1 MSCTKPGKSNSKQ
14 TQSWCLK
21 LVHLR
26 LRLPLRSARTGADE
40 STNCHIVGPQ
50 LLRMNPLLEKYAKQ
64 WHRNFTTIVVYSNQ
78 TKQRP
83 LHFDYW
89 ISNHNELDK
98 ASSSI
103 SFFISEASAK
113 ANFQM
118 LPQTKIFEKR
128 LAPARKKE
136 HGDLL
141 RTKT

>member
-14 TQSWCLK
+14 TQSWCLR

-64 WHRNFTTIVVYSNQ
+64 WHRHFTTIVVYSNQ

-89 ISNHNELDK
+89 ITMSWTKLR
-98 ASSSI
+98 APFLSSSQRQVPRHT
-103 SFFISEASAK
+103 SK
-113 ANFQM
+113 CC
-118 LPQTKIFEKR
+118 LKPKIFEKR
-128 LAPARKKE
+128 LAPERKKE